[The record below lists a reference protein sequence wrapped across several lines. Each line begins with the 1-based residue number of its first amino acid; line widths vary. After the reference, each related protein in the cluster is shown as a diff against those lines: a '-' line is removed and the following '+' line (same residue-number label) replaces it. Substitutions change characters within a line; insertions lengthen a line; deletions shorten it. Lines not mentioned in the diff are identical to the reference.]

1 MIISVSLCN
10 IRADLPWKWLTVGLL
25 FCLAGTVSG
34 AQPVAGNNTPQEEA
48 VARTEH
54 FRVPFLT
61 VRNRTGSNRADDY
74 FGGKRDRLRAGYCE
88 VSGKPMP
95 VLQSLSEEI
104 PFYVPEDIL
113 SLDRVT
119 EKPVKPFW
127 QAFRQSSGKRAPI
140 LYTHGFY
147 ISFDRGCR
155 RAAEFQRNL
164 KREGSFVLFS
174 WPSDGVIVN
183 YTQDEA
189 DMYWSV
195 KPLKALID
203 AYYRHFGA
211 GRANLVAHSLGTRGL
226 LLALVRLAAEHSA
239 EAPASPLFNQ
249 LVFIAPDID
258 AGIFRQYLPV
268 IKPLARNI
276 TVYVSEHDSPLAI
289 SAQLHGYPRLGQAGA
304 HLDGLTGIDIIDVSA
319 VPVQYPSG
327 HLYHLYNKPVI
338 NDIDQLLNRNL
349 AASQRA
355 NLVRSHNRWQLVPA
369 EKAAG
374 SAGNTRGGEQ

>member
-1 MIISVSLCN
+1 MVSSPWRWLAVSL
-10 IRADLPWKWLTVGLL
+10 LY
-25 FCLAGTVSG
+25 CLAGTASG
-34 AQPVAGNNTPQEEA
+34 AQPAAGDNASDTKDA
-48 VARTEH
+48 AKTEH
-54 FRVPFLT
+54 YRVPFFT

-88 VSGKPMP
+88 ISGTPLP
-95 VLQSLSEEI
+95 VLQSLSQEVS
-104 PFYVPEDIL
+104 FYVPEDIF
-113 SLDRVT
+113 SLDKVA
-119 EKPVKPFW
+119 EEPVKAFW
-127 QAFRQSSGKRAPI
+127 QAFRQSTGKRAPV

-155 RAAEFQRNL
+155 RAADFQRHL

-226 LLALVRLAAEHSA
+226 LLALVRLAAEHSG
-239 EAPASPLFNQ
+239 EASASPLFNQ

-304 HLDGLTGIDIIDVSA
+304 HLDGLAGIDIIDVSA

-327 HLYHLYNKPVI
+327 HLYHLYNQSVI

-349 AASQRA
+349 TASQRA
-355 NLVRSHNRWQLVPA
+355 NLLRSNNRWQLRPA
-369 EKAAG
+369 EKVAG
-374 SAGNTRGGEQ
+374 SADNTRGGKK